1 MTPYNL
7 AHGLYKARQAD
18 HTTLADPGDA
28 GTIKVSPTDLN
39 VCVVTG
45 GTTRTLQDATEVPV
59 GVEVLVI
66 SQTSSI
72 TIEGVVLA
80 DGDSALYVVTL
91 NSAGVHV
98 WSIIANPDLA
108 AAARGMEIMT
118 VETAVDD
125 TATVTAA
132 QLLKRILDAVPTA
145 AATFTLPTAALLVA
159 AIPGAEV
166 GDSFTFVIT
175 NNSAGANT
183 ITVAA
188 GAGGTAD
195 GTLTVAQNV
204 ARIFLVT
211 LTNVTSAAEAYTV
224 YGLGA

>member
-39 VCVVTG
+39 VCVITS
-45 GTTRTLQDATEVPV
+45 GTTRSLQDATEVPL
-59 GVEVLVI
+59 GVQVLVI

-72 TIEGVVLA
+72 TVEGVVLA
-80 DGDSALYVVTL
+80 DGDSALFVVTL
-91 NSAGVHV
+91 NDSAAHV
-98 WSIIANPDLA
+98 WSIVANPDLA

-118 VETAVDD
+118 VETGVDD

-145 AATFTLPTAALLVA
+145 AATFTLPTAALLAA
-159 AIPGAEV
+159 AIPGVEA

-188 GAGGTAD
+188 GSGGTAD

-204 ARIFLVT
+204 ARMFL
-211 LTNVTSAAEAYTV
+211 LTFTSTSAYTV
-224 YGLGA
+224 YGLGS